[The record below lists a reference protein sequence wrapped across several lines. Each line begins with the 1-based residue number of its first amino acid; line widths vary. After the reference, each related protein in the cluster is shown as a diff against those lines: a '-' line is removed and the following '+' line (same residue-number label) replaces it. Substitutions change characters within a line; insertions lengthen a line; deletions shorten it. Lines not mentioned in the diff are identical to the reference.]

1 MPRIEQSFPVAVLN
15 DLNASANMSHPNGE
29 TEMEIEQKMVM
40 VEENAA
46 ALVCILESMELQDKV
61 TALNFAREI
70 LHVISPF
77 RGEPVDFVQW
87 VYQDRVVANDY
98 NPNSVAP
105 PEMEL
110 LRVSIMADGYTQP
123 VVTMPEDGNFTVVD
137 GFHRTRVNKECEDVR
152 ARVHGYVPLVRIK
165 ESQQDR
171 SNRIAAT
178 IRHNRARGKHKVEAM
193 SDIVIELKRR
203 NWSDE
208 KIGRELGMDPDEVL
222 RLCQITGLAETFK
235 DQTFSQAWEA
245 GNEDSVGGE
254 AFSDVIEGYTPKGN
268 GRILH
273 TWDKWE
279 CYRHGFYSERCP
291 NGMSQE
297 EGEAHYREFLADLGR
312 FGAALEVVTTQWP
325 NSCQHYLTNDR
336 MNRIAWLGQA
346 AVAQA
351 LGIPS
356 GCRGG
361 YNRLTTEQ
369 KEAAD
374 NLALEYLNRWLSANG
389 AEPVTLESAG
399 GRTEMDLY

>member
-1 MPRIEQSFPVAVLN
+1 MQDRIEEVIEAAVYELAGL
-15 DLNASANMSHPNGE
+15 DLDARIEAINRLRSAIHE
-29 TEMEIEQKMVM
+29 V
-40 VEENAA
+40 
-46 ALVCILESMELQDKV
+46 
-61 TALNFAREI
+61 
-70 LHVISPF
+70 SPF
-77 RGEPVDFVQW
+77 RSEPVDLVQW
-87 VYQDRVVANDY
+87 VRTEDVVANDY

-123 VVTMPEDGNFTVVD
+123 IVTMPEDGIYTVVD
-137 GFHRTRVNKECEDVR
+137 GFHRSRVSRECADVR
-152 ARVHGYVPLVRIK
+152 SRIHGYAPVVRIK

-171 SNRIAAT
+171 GNRIAAT

-235 DQTFSQAWEA
+235 DQKFSEAWEA

-254 AFSDVIEGYTPKGN
+254 ALSDVIEGYVPKAN
-268 GRILH
+268 GRVLH

-291 NGMSQE
+291 NGMSHE
-297 EGEAHYREFLADLGR
+297 EGELAYRDFLADLGR

-325 NSCQHYLTNDR
+325 NSCEHYLTNDR

-361 YNRLTTEQ
+361 YNKMTDAQ

-374 NLALEYLNRWLSANG
+374 NLALEYLNKWLAAQG
-389 AEPVTLESAG
+389 REPVTLESAG

>member
-1 MPRIEQSFPVAVLN
+1 MNRGLIEKFEDLAAELSGLELDERVEVLN
-15 DLNASANMSHPNGE
+15 
-29 TEMEIEQKMVM
+29 
-40 VEENAA
+40 AA
-46 ALVCILESMELQDKV
+46 RQALHGV
-61 TALNFAREI
+61 
-70 LHVISPF
+70 SPF
-77 RGEPVDFVQW
+77 STEPVDFVRW
-87 VYQDRVVANDY
+87 VRSDSVQANDY

-123 VVTMPEDGNFTVVD
+123 IVAMNEDGSFTVVD
-137 GFHRTRVNKECEDVR
+137 GFHRNRVGKECEDVR
-152 ARVHGYVPLVRIK
+152 SRVHGYLPVVGIR
-165 ESQQDR
+165 ESQEGRAD
-171 SNRIAAT
+171 RIAAT

-193 SDIVIELKRR
+193 SEIVVELKRR

-235 DQTFSQAWEA
+235 DQAFSQAWEA
-245 GNEDSVGGE
+245 GDEASVGGE
-254 AFSDVIEGYTPKGN
+254 ALSDVIEGYTPKSA
-268 GRILH
+268 GRVLH

-297 EGEAHYREFLADLGR
+297 EGELAYRDFLADLEK
-312 FGAALEVVTTQWP
+312 FAAALEVVTTQWTH
-325 NSCQHYLTNDR
+325 SCQHYLTNDR

-361 YNRLTTEQ
+361 YNKMTQEQ
-369 KEAAD
+369 KDAAD
-374 NLALEYLNRWLSANG
+374 ALALEYLNRWLVANG
-389 AEPVTLESAG
+389 REAVTLESAG